1 MITWLA
7 WATGLLSLAVGVA
20 ALVATVRGRRIDD
33 VQLLGSAV
41 LELALLV
48 QGAVGAVLLVRT
60 ERPVDGVLF
69 ASYLLTSVLVVPLGA
84 FWAVGERSRW
94 GTGVLA
100 VAALTTGA
108 LVLRLEQI
116 WRTGG

>member
-7 WATGLLSLAVGVA
+7 WTTGLLSLAVGLA
-20 ALVATVRGRRIDD
+20 ALVATARGRRIDD
-33 VQLLGSAV
+33 AQLLGSAL
-41 LELALLV
+41 LEVALVV
-48 QGAVGAVLLVRT
+48 QGVVGAVLLART
-60 ERPVDGVLF
+60 DRAVEGALF

-100 VAALTTGA
+100 VAALSTGA

-116 WRTGG
+116 WSTGA

>member
-1 MITWLA
+1 MIGWLT
-7 WATGLLSLAVGVA
+7 WATGLLALAVGVA

-33 VQLLGSAV
+33 AQLLGSAL
-41 LELALLV
+41 LELALVV
-48 QGAVGAVLLVRT
+48 QAVVGVVLLART
-60 ERPVDGVLF
+60 DRDVDGVLF
-69 ASYLLTSVLVVPLGA
+69 ASYLLSSVLVVPLGA

-100 VAALTTGA
+100 VAAVTTA
-108 LVLRLEQI
+108 VLVARLEQI